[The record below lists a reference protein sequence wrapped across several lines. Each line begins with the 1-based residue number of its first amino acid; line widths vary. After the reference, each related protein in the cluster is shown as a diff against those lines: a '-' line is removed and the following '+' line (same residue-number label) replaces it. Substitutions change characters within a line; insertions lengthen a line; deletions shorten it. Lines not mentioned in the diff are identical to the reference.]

1 VVVVVVV
8 VVKIRG
14 SVADQ
19 ARAAVLFLQGHGQ
32 PTATLAGYVEDA
44 IRERLERDRAELNQ
58 ARTSR
63 PVTDHLRPGR
73 RIGRSRTCPQWFP
86 SCAHAMK
93 AGAAIK
99 REASGMTKVYLAL
112 LRGINV
118 GGKNKVP
125 MAELKACF
133 EELGCENVRT
143 YIASGNVMFESNKSS
158 AELTE
163 EIQEALPAKFRLDSA
178 LIRILVLSRD
188 QLQRVIDQAP
198 KGFGTE
204 PGKYHSDAIFL
215 MGIPSDEAIKIFN
228 PREGV
233 DKVWQGDLAIYS
245 QRLSAQRTRSRL
257 SKIMSSPLY
266 KQMTIRSW
274 DTTARLLELMN
285 AVER

>member
-1 VVVVVVV
+1 
-8 VVKIRG
+8 
-14 SVADQ
+14 
-19 ARAAVLFLQGHGQ
+19 
-32 PTATLAGYVEDA
+32 
-44 IRERLERDRAELNQ
+44 
-58 ARTSR
+58 
-63 PVTDHLRPGR
+63 
-73 RIGRSRTCPQWFP
+73 
-86 SCAHAMK
+86 
-93 AGAAIK
+93 
-99 REASGMTKVYLAL
+99 MTKVYLAL

-118 GGKNKVP
+118 GGKNKIP

-163 EIQEALPAKFRLDSA
+163 EIQQASH
-178 LIRILVLSRD
+178 D
-188 QLQRVIDQAP
+188 QLQKVIDQAP

-228 PREGV
+228 PRDGV

-245 QRLSAQRTRSRL
+245 QRLSAQRTKSRL

-274 DTTARLLELMN
+274 DTTARLFELMN

>member
-1 VVVVVVV
+1 
-8 VVKIRG
+8 
-14 SVADQ
+14 
-19 ARAAVLFLQGHGQ
+19 
-32 PTATLAGYVEDA
+32 
-44 IRERLERDRAELNQ
+44 
-58 ARTSR
+58 
-63 PVTDHLRPGR
+63 
-73 RIGRSRTCPQWFP
+73 
-86 SCAHAMK
+86 MK

-99 REASGMTKVYLAL
+99 GEASDMKKVCLAL

-118 GGKNKVP
+118 GGTNKVP

-143 YIASGNVMFESNKSS
+143 YIASGNVMFESNKSP
-158 AELTE
+158 ADLTE
-163 EIQEALPAKFRLDSA
+163 EIQEALPKKFRLDSK

-188 QLQRVIDQAP
+188 QLQMVIDQAP

-215 MGIPSDEAIKIFN
+215 MGIPSDEAIKVFN

-266 KQMTIRSW
+266 RQMTIRSW
-274 DTTARLLELMN
+274 NTTAKLLELMN
-285 AVER
+285 AMDQ

>member
-1 VVVVVVV
+1 
-8 VVKIRG
+8 
-14 SVADQ
+14 
-19 ARAAVLFLQGHGQ
+19 
-32 PTATLAGYVEDA
+32 
-44 IRERLERDRAELNQ
+44 
-58 ARTSR
+58 
-63 PVTDHLRPGR
+63 
-73 RIGRSRTCPQWFP
+73 
-86 SCAHAMK
+86 
-93 AGAAIK
+93 
-99 REASGMTKVYLAL
+99 MTKVYLAL

-133 EELGCENVRT
+133 EELDCENVRT

-158 AELTE
+158 ADLTE
-163 EIQEALPAKFRLDSA
+163 EIQEALPKKFRLDSE
-178 LIRILVLSRD
+178 LIKILVLSHD
-188 QLQRVIDQAP
+188 QLQKVIDQAP

-228 PREGV
+228 PRKGV

-245 QRLSAQRTRSRL
+245 QRLSAQRTKSRL

-266 KQMTIRSW
+266 RQMTIRSW
-274 DTTARLLELMN
+274 DTTARLFELMN

>member
-1 VVVVVVV
+1 
-8 VVKIRG
+8 
-14 SVADQ
+14 
-19 ARAAVLFLQGHGQ
+19 
-32 PTATLAGYVEDA
+32 
-44 IRERLERDRAELNQ
+44 
-58 ARTSR
+58 
-63 PVTDHLRPGR
+63 
-73 RIGRSRTCPQWFP
+73 
-86 SCAHAMK
+86 
-93 AGAAIK
+93 
-99 REASGMTKVYLAL
+99 MTKVYLAL

-125 MAELKACF
+125 MAELKACL
-133 EELGCENVRT
+133 EELGCENVQT

-158 AELTE
+158 AKLTE
-163 EIQEALPAKFRLDSA
+163 EIREALPKKFSLDSE
-178 LIRILVLSRD
+178 LIEILVLSRD
-188 QLQRVIDQAP
+188 QVQKVLDQAP

-274 DTTARLLELMN
+274 ATTARLFELMN